1 VVSHDDRREP
11 GGGRRLA
18 RFRRVE
24 RPAGESG
31 LARAP
36 EPVPASAWLL
46 PDPEHAD
53 EDGVVGVGADLAPG
67 TLVDAYR
74 RGMFPWPHPGVP
86 LPWFSPD
93 PRGVLGADDVRVSR
107 SLRQRLRRCG
117 WTTTVDAAFRAVVAG
132 CAEDR
137 GDGQGSWI
145 TSAMA
150 RAYGRLHDLGWA
162 HSLEVWD
169 GDRLVGGIYGVQVGG
184 VFTGESMFHRAS
196 DASKVALVDL
206 VARFHAAGGRLVDVQ
221 LTTPHLRS
229 LGARDLDR
237 ESYLAVLAGARQLD
251 VRLATGRRPV
261 TRLVDALDRTDSE
274 VTVPQREHRYPAP
287 RGG

>member
-1 VVSHDDRREP
+1 VVERED
-11 GGGRRLA
+11 GRHGAATRRLP
-18 RFRRVE
+18 RFRRAE
-24 RPAGESG
+24 RPLEVDGVAPP
-31 LARAP
+31 P
-36 EPVPASAWLL
+36 EPVPSSAWLL
-46 PDPEHAD
+46 PDPDQAD
-53 EDGVVGVGADLAPG
+53 QDGVVGVGADLAPG

-93 PRGVLGADDVRVSR
+93 PRGVVRPDDLHVSR
-107 SLRQRLRRCG
+107 SLRRHLGRSG

-132 CAEDR
+132 CAADR

-145 TSAMA
+145 TPAMA

-162 HSLEVWD
+162 HSVEVWD
-169 GDRLVGGIYGVQVGG
+169 GDRLVGGLYGVQIGG
-184 VFTGESMFHRAS
+184 VFTGESMFHRAT

-206 VARFHAAGGRLVDVQ
+206 ATRFHAAGGRLFDVQ

-229 LGARDLDR
+229 LGATDLPRAAFLD
-237 ESYLAVLAGARQLD
+237 VLARAQHLP

-261 TRLVDALDRTDSE
+261 ARLDGAVDRT
-274 VTVPQREHRYPAP
+274 TTAVPTGSDRSPLP
-287 RGG
+287 